1 MAGPVVGSGFKMG
14 GGMVKDEVE
23 EEKVEEK
30 EEGPKTRQV

>member
-1 MAGPVVGSGFKMG
+1 MAGPVVGG
-14 GGMVKDEVE
+14 GKVKDEVE